1 MRHSIVL
8 AVGADAVDGDF
19 SGDGILGADAVD
31 GDFNGDGI
39 VDFSDFF
46 RFADFFGADAGKRSR
61 LMELA
66 VLHIGLPWAALV
78 EQNVP
83 NPFNAETMIGY
94 HVFRAAQ
101 IELHIYDI
109 AGQRV
114 RVLREGVRAA
124 GGYRARWD
132 SRDDDGRRVSSGVY
146 LYRIVTPGAEG
157 ILGPRKMLLLR

>member
-1 MRHSIVL
+1 
-8 AVGADAVDGDF
+8 
-19 SGDGILGADAVD
+19 
-31 GDFNGDGI
+31 
-39 VDFSDFF
+39 
-46 RFADFFGADAGKRSR
+46 
-61 LMELA
+61 MELA

-146 LYRIVTPGAEG
+146 LYRIVTPGAESGPEG
-157 ILGPRKMLLLR
+157 ILGAAQDVAVAVGIPRFGFEAFERAAQRAGISDGVDSNVA

>member
-1 MRHSIVL
+1 
-8 AVGADAVDGDF
+8 
-19 SGDGILGADAVD
+19 
-31 GDFNGDGI
+31 
-39 VDFSDFF
+39 
-46 RFADFFGADAGKRSR
+46 
-61 LMELA
+61 MELA

-114 RVLREGVRAA
+114 RAA

-146 LYRIVTPGAEG
+146 LYRIVTPGAESGPEG

>member
-1 MRHSIVL
+1 
-8 AVGADAVDGDF
+8 
-19 SGDGILGADAVD
+19 
-31 GDFNGDGI
+31 
-39 VDFSDFF
+39 
-46 RFADFFGADAGKRSR
+46 
-61 LMELA
+61 MELA
-66 VLHIGLPWAALV
+66 VLHVGLPWAALV

-146 LYRIVTPGAEG
+146 LYRIVTPGAESGPEG